1 MKNNKLKPI
10 LQASLICM
18 IIYMITYLFIIK
30 QNIFKITFTNELVSL
45 FCTLLVV
52 FSVVSSCFIYV
63 LLLTDKDDTMILY
76 KYPNNTYVCNI
87 TQDVSESLNIWW
99 KGLVVLVPQKEPIDN
114 LYTKKQFPIFRYHI
128 VFIWKYHGRMYSHLE
143 EQYDSDYTNIKYNL
157 DLGTVDVY
165 DDTIVDIEFKKF
177 IDIPDDE
184 VDIDRAYKNLTL
196 EHRDL
201 IEYIPDLSSYVGKTI
216 EYKNLGE

>member
-18 IIYMITYLFIIK
+18 ILYMITYLFIIK

-52 FSVVSSCFIYV
+52 FSVISSCFIYV

-99 KGLVVLVPQKEPIDN
+99 KGLVVLVSQKEPIDD
-114 LYTKKQFPIFRYHI
+114 LYTKKQFPIFRYSKAKKDFHI
-128 VFIWKYHGRMYSHLE
+128 IAPA
-143 EQYDSDYTNIKYNL
+143 
-157 DLGTVDVY
+157 
-165 DDTIVDIEFKKF
+165 EFQPK
-177 IDIPDDE
+177 
-184 VDIDRAYKNLTL
+184 RT
-196 EHRDL
+196 
-201 IEYIPDLSSYVGKTI
+201 
-216 EYKNLGE
+216 